1 MGAPGPGG
9 KVVAADFVTPAG
21 APAHSLAGRRV
32 IVTGA
37 SSGLGAHM
45 VRHLAAMGAH
55 VVAVARRGDRL
66 DRLASELADLPGR
79 VVPVVADVTDD
90 AGVRAMAATAVDAL
104 GGIDVLVN
112 NAGSEVQG
120 PIERLSE
127 ADLEGMWR
135 ANVLSV
141 FLCTR
146 AALEEL
152 RRNRGVVINLGSTA
166 VTRPPRGR
174 FGYVSAKGAV
184 EAMTRALAVDLG
196 RDGIRVN
203 VIRPGIIP
211 SELRGLAEGDERA
224 RFETGANFGRQALS
238 TVGDG
243 RDVAEAI
250 AWLCGPGGRFV
261 TGAAIDVDGGF
272 TLGLADLTG

>member
-1 MGAPGPGG
+1 MSAATADPTTPGDGA
-9 KVVAADFVTPAG
+9 AG
-21 APAHSLAGRRV
+21 HEGQRI

-37 SSGLGAHM
+37 SSGLGAHV
-45 VRHLAAMGAH
+45 VRHLAGLGAG
-55 VVAVARRGDRL
+55 VLAVARRRDRL
-66 DRLASELADLPGR
+66 DRLAEELAGAPGR
-79 VVPVVADVTDD
+79 VVPFVADVTAD
-90 AGVRAMAATAVDAL
+90 ADARAMVAAAVDAF
-104 GGIDVLVN
+104 GGLDVLVN

-120 PIERLSE
+120 PIDRLSE

-146 AALEEL
+146 AALDEL
-152 RRNRGVVINLGSTA
+152 RRSRGVVLNLGSTA

-174 FGYVSAKGAV
+174 FGYVSSKGAV

-211 SELRGLAEGDERA
+211 SELRGLTEDEERA
-224 RFETGANFGRQALS
+224 RFEAGSVFGRQALS
-238 TVGDG
+238 IVGDG
-243 RDVAEAI
+243 RDVAGAV

-261 TGAAIDVDGGF
+261 TGAVIDVDAGF
-272 TLGLADLTG
+272 TLGIVDAP

>member
-1 MGAPGPGG
+1 MGQTGSGVGASG
-9 KVVAADFVTPAG
+9 AATREGTPTLSG
-21 APAHSLAGRRV
+21 LRV

-37 SSGLGAHM
+37 SSGLGAHV
-45 VRHLAAMGAH
+45 VRHLAGLGAH
-55 VVAVARRGDRL
+55 VVAVARRRDRL
-66 DRLASELADLPGR
+66 DRLADELAGVPGR
-79 VVPVVADVTDD
+79 VVPCVADVTVD
-90 AGVRAMAATAVDAL
+90 ADARAMVAAAVDAL
-104 GGIDVLVN
+104 GGVDVLVN
-112 NAGSEVQG
+112 NAGSEVQA
-120 PIERLSE
+120 PIDRLSE

-152 RRNRGVVINLGSTA
+152 RRSHGVVINLGST
-166 VTRPPRGR
+166 VVDRPPRGR
-174 FGYVSAKGAV
+174 FGYVATKGAV

-203 VIRPGIIP
+203 VIRPGVIP
-211 SELRGLAEGDERA
+211 SELRGLSEEEERS
-224 RFETGANFGRQALS
+224 RFAAGAVFGRQALS

-243 RDVAEAI
+243 RDIAEAV

-261 TGAAIDVDGGF
+261 TGTVIDVDGGY
-272 TLGLADLTG
+272 TLGIVDATS